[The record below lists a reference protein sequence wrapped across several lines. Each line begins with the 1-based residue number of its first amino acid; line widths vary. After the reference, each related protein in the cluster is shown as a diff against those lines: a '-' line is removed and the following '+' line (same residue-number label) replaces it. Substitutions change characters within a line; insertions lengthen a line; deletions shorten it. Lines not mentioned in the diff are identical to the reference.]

1 MLEISL
7 CLAGAALALFLL
19 PVPLSMRI
27 DRPLPGGAV
36 AMRAEASLLA
46 GLVGV
51 AITGPGD
58 WRWGPTLGRR
68 SLGGIS
74 FPLKTRKKKA
84 GASREPLS
92 GQGPQGEEET
102 AVEPAPDRKAPRKGR
117 GRSGRMRQVAMQPAL
132 RLLRRLPRSLHLRKL
147 LVSGRV
153 GLGDPAKT
161 GYLYG
166 VVQGLEGILPQRRKQ
181 LQIRLEPDFH
191 GQVCWGRLEVCLNL
205 SPFRLASSVL
215 RFGLEMGSRRLS
227 DMLRPRPPRQE
238 MAS

>member
-19 PVPLSMRI
+19 PVPLRMRI
-27 DRPLPGGAV
+27 DRPFPGRTV

-51 AITGPGD
+51 AVTGPGD

-74 FPLKTRKKKA
+74 FPLRARKRKA
-84 GASREPLS
+84 GVPKEPLS
-92 GQGPQGEEET
+92 GQGPQGKKET
-102 AVEPAPDRKAPRKGR
+102 EVEPAPERKSPQKERA
-117 GRSGRMRQVAMQPAL
+117 RSRRLRQAAMQPGL
-132 RLLRRLPRSLHLRKL
+132 GLLRRLPRSFHLSRL
-147 LVSGRV
+147 LVRGRV

-181 LQIRLEPDFH
+181 FHIRLEPDFQE
-191 GQVCWGRLEVCLNL
+191 QVCCGRFEICLNL
-205 SPFRLASSVL
+205 SPFRLAASVL
-215 RFGLEMGSRRLS
+215 RFGLEMASRRLS
-227 DMLRPRPPRQE
+227 DSLRPRSPRQE
-238 MAS
+238 KAS

>member
-1 MLEISL
+1 MLELSL

-19 PVPLSMRI
+19 PAPLRMQI
-27 DRPLPGGAV
+27 DRPFPGSTV

-51 AITGPGD
+51 AVTGPGD

-74 FPLKTRKKKA
+74 FPLRDRKRKA
-84 GASREPLS
+84 GVPREPLS
-92 GQGPQGEEET
+92 GQGPQGETEI
-102 AVEPAPDRKAPRKGR
+102 AVEPAPERKSPRKEPA
-117 GRSGRMRQVAMQPAL
+117 RSRHLRQVAMQPAL
-132 RLLRRLPRSLHLRKL
+132 RLLRRLPRSLHLRRL

-166 VVQGLEGILPQRRKQ
+166 VVQGLEGILPRRKQ
-181 LQIRLEPDFH
+181 FHVRLEPDFH
-191 GQVCWGRLEVCLNL
+191 EQVCCGRLEICLNL
-205 SPFRLASSVL
+205 SPFRLAASVL
-215 RFGLEMGSRRLS
+215 WFGLEIGSRRLS
-227 DMLRPRPPRQE
+227 DLLRAGSPRQE
-238 MAS
+238 KAS